1 MQFLKTADTELGADS
16 LYQRLAEHL
25 EKGDKVLWLVS
36 GGSNIVVSVAIM
48 QRLSPSLTAHLSIL
62 LADERF
68 GPVGHT
74 DSNATQ
80 LLAAGFNHKQATIL
94 PVLLGVSTLADSL
107 LRYEE
112 LARQALNEA
121 DYVIGQFGIG
131 SDGHIAGI
139 LPGSPAVSSRDVV
152 AAYQAG
158 PYQRLTLTARALKRL
173 SVAYVFAYGDDKREV
188 LQQLRDTTLSYD
200 IQPSQILKELP
211 EAYVYNDQLGGI
223 EE

>member
-1 MQFLKTADTELGADS
+1 MQFIKTTDNELGSNS

-25 EKGDKVLWLVS
+25 ERGNKVLWLVS
-36 GGSNIVVSVAIM
+36 GGSNIDLSVAIM
-48 QRLSPSLTAHLSIL
+48 QRLSPSLTANLSIL

-68 GPVGHT
+68 GPVGHP

-94 PVLLGVSTLADSL
+94 PILLGVSTLDDSIR
-107 LRYEE
+107 RYED
-112 LARQALNEA
+112 LARQAFSEA

-139 LPGSPAVSSRDVV
+139 LPGSPAVSSRDFV
-152 AAYQAG
+152 AAYQSN
-158 PYQRLTLTARALKRL
+158 PYTRLTLTARALKRI
-173 SVAYVFAYGDDKREV
+173 SVAFVFAYGDDKREA
-188 LQQLRDTTLSYD
+188 LEKLRDSTLSYD
-200 IQPSQILKELP
+200 AQPSQILKELP
-211 EAYVYNDQLGGI
+211 EAYVYNNQLGGT